1 MAGMRWWGWAIGVW
15 SVLATGLSAHPV
27 HAPLQIE
34 FPLIQGFET
43 FYIENDDKE
52 YLADGGEILLGEL
65 NCVGCHAPPEGWE
78 DRISGNV
85 GPSLAGVGSRM
96 TTEDIHTMIQYPRF
110 VKTGTRMPA
119 LFAAEDRDPA
129 AIEALTH
136 YLASL
141 KEEPREEG
149 DELPEGDEE
158 RGATLYHEVGC
169 VACHMPDAQYRPE
182 FWGEDVEAELPAIPS
197 VPVTLAGVY
206 SEDYLTRFLMDP
218 LAHRPGGRMPDF
230 NLSAQE
236 AADIAKYLRTGPTPT
251 PPFEPSDL
259 AEDAELIAAGKGMFE
274 SKGCVACHAVGED
287 GGMAVAGERPAK
299 PLMEL
304 NVKAAK
310 SCLSTRAQPGGIPF
324 YRLDLIQRKAL
335 TLALERMQGGEVE
348 GQLEAWEA
356 ADRLMTRMG
365 CYACHSRD
373 GKGGLELSRAGYF
386 TSSDATAMSLG
397 DQGRLP
403 PPLTHVGRKLTGD
416 WLEKILFGEGGEVRP
431 FLSARMPRYRE
442 EDVGRLVELFEEADV
457 REPAV
462 EMDTSGSERHQ
473 RSHFGR
479 DLMGINGLGCV
490 TCHGLKGEK
499 ALGAP
504 SIDLT
509 RTVERLRPGYFKE
522 VLLDPQ
528 GMTPGT
534 LMPPLFMNR
543 AKADQ
548 EVEQIWT
555 YLKELDQSRLPDGLL
570 KDGAFE
576 LNPAEAGVP
585 ILLRTFLEGAGF
597 QAVAVGYPEGLN
609 VAFDALEGRWAL
621 AWKGRF
627 LDAMSNWEERHAT
640 PAVPLGEEVISLSA
654 GVPFAMLLE
663 ADEAWPEEAGEQ
675 AGYVFRGYRIEDD
688 GVPVF
693 LYDYAGMKI
702 EDRLAPDEGG
712 GRLERRVTIEGS
724 GDVYFEG
731 LQGGEA
737 GRRKV
742 EFEDGVGTIE
752 EVLEW

>member
-1 MAGMRWWGWAIGVW
+1 MRWWWGLLGAWCGVG
-15 SVLATGLSAHPV
+15 SVAWGHPV
-27 HAPLQIE
+27 HGPLQVE
-34 FPLIQGFET
+34 FPLVQGFET
-43 FYIENDDKE
+43 FYIENDDRE

-78 DRISGNV
+78 DRLGANM
-85 GPSLAGVGSRM
+85 GPNLAGVGSRM

-110 VKTGTRMPA
+110 MKTGTRMPA

-141 KEEPREEG
+141 KEEEGAG
-149 DELPEGDEE
+149 DELPVGDEV
-158 RGATLYHEVGC
+158 RGAKLYHQVGC

-182 FWGEDVEAELPAIPS
+182 FWGDSIEAEFPAIPS
-197 VPVTLAGVY
+197 VPIALAGVY

-218 LAHRPGGRMPDF
+218 LKHRPGGRMPDF
-230 NLSAQE
+230 HLSAQE

-259 AEDAELIAAGKGMFE
+259 AEDRELIAEGKQIFD
-274 SKGCVACHAVGED
+274 SQGCMACHVVGED
-287 GGMAVAGERPAK
+287 AGMEMGARRAK
-299 PLMEL
+299 PLIEL
-304 NVKAAK
+304 NARAAK

-335 TLALERMQGGEVE
+335 TLALMRLQGDEVE
-348 GQLEAWEA
+348 NEMTARDE
-356 ADRLMTRMG
+356 ADRLMTRLG

-373 GKGGLELSRAGYF
+373 GKGGLELSRAAYF
-386 TSSDATAMSLG
+386 SPLDPAAMSLG

-403 PPLTHVGRKLTGD
+403 PSLTHVGRKLTRD
-416 WLEKILFGEGGEVRP
+416 WLEKILSGNGGEVRP
-431 FLSARMPRYRE
+431 FMSARMPRHRE
-442 EDVGRLVELFEEADV
+442 EDVGRLVALFEEADE
-457 REPAV
+457 RDPSV
-462 EMDTSGSERHQ
+462 EMDTSGLEKHQ

-479 DLMGINGLGCV
+479 ELMGINGLGCV
-490 TCHGLKGEK
+490 TCHGLNGEK
-499 ALGAP
+499 SLGAP

-509 RTVERLRPGYFKE
+509 DTTERLRPGYFKE
-522 VLLDPQ
+522 LLLDPQ
-528 GMTPGT
+528 GMSPGT

-543 AKADQ
+543 KKADQ

-555 YLKELDQSRLPDGLL
+555 YLKELDQARLPDGLL
-570 KDGAFE
+570 KDGEYE
-576 LNPAEAGVP
+576 LKPGEAGAP

-627 LDAMSNWEERHAT
+627 LDAMSTWEERHAT
-640 PAVPLGEEVISLSA
+640 PAVPLGEDVLALSE
-654 GVPFAMLLE
+654 GIPFAMLLE
-663 ADEAWPEEAGEQ
+663 PDEAWPEETGER

-688 GVPVF
+688 GVPVL

-702 EDRLAPDEGG
+702 EDRLAPAEDGE
-712 GRLERRVTIEGS
+712 RLERRVTIEGS
-724 GDVYFEG
+724 GDLYFEG
-731 LQGGEA
+731 LREGESD
-737 GRRKV
+737 RRKV
-742 EFEDGVGTIE
+742 VFENGVATIE
-752 EVLEW
+752 EVLDW